1 MTSPKKRESNPKLM
15 ALGWDKL
22 DPDKLVDRTVQRIKK
37 ASEEAKRLAECPA
50 PEPAEPA
57 GR

>member
-1 MTSPKKRESNPKLM
+1 MTAPKKSNPKLM

-50 PEPAEPA
+50 PEPAEPT